1 MLGVARRSVKRTP
14 LGGRNILRYYRAP
27 PKSSSIIDPWRPAV
41 ALSLRSFLE
50 SLERFRTRHRRRLAF
65 LVPPVERRRPRIAA
79 EDYAARHSIEHT
91 LDRKA
96 ELRRLAP
103 TLPSAALRYHQ
114 LLTYELDGLRELVAA
129 LHSVAGGRE
138 LEECLAETAVQMDRL
153 EIEIAW
159 CSRML
164 GDTTPAVAAPG

>member
-1 MLGVARRSVKRTP
+1 MTLTLHSV
-14 LGGRNILRYYRAP
+14 
-27 PKSSSIIDPWRPAV
+27 
-41 ALSLRSFLE
+41 LE
-50 SLERFRTRHRRRLAF
+50 SLDRFRTRHRRRLAF
-65 LVPPVERRRPRIAA
+65 LAPAVERRRPRIAA

-103 TLPSAALRYHQ
+103 ALPSAARRYRQ
-114 LLTYELDGLRELVAA
+114 LLTYELQGLREVITA

-138 LEECLAETAVQMDRL
+138 LEECLAETALQMERL

-159 CSRML
+159 CNHLL
-164 GDTTPAVAAPG
+164 GTASQTVAAPG

>member
-1 MLGVARRSVKRTP
+1 
-14 LGGRNILRYYRAP
+14 
-27 PKSSSIIDPWRPAV
+27 V
-41 ALSLRSFLE
+41 ALTLHSFLE
-50 SLERFRTRHRRRLAF
+50 SLDRFRTRHRRRLAF
-65 LVPPVERRRPRIAA
+65 LAPALERRRPRIAA

-103 TLPSAALRYHQ
+103 ALPSAARRYRQ
-114 LLTYELDGLRELVAA
+114 LLTYELQGLREVITA

-138 LEECLAETAVQMDRL
+138 LEECLAETALQMERL

-159 CSRML
+159 CNHLL
-164 GDTTPAVAAPG
+164 GTASQTVAAPG

>member
-1 MLGVARRSVKRTP
+1 
-14 LGGRNILRYYRAP
+14 
-27 PKSSSIIDPWRPAV
+27 V
-41 ALSLRSFLE
+41 ALTLRSLLE
-50 SLERFRTRHRRRLAF
+50 SLDRFRTRHRRRLAF
-65 LVPPVERRRPRIAA
+65 LVPAVERRRPRIAA

-103 TLPSAALRYHQ
+103 TLPSAARRYHQ
-114 LLTYELDGLRELVAA
+114 LLSYELEGLREVVSA

-138 LEECLAETAVQMDRL
+138 LEECLAETALQIDRL

-159 CSRML
+159 CSRLL
-164 GDTTPAVAAPG
+164 GDATPIAVAPG